1 MQNSIS
7 QLPFA
12 ILAENKAIQ
21 EELRKY
27 SSLPPPNMPCY
38 KFIKLHKREFGDN
51 KEDSRQ

>member
-27 SSLPPPNMPCY
+27 SSLPPQICHAINL
-38 KFIKLHKREFGDN
+38 FTSVH
-51 KEDSRQ
+51 